1 MKMINNLII
10 ILFIS
15 TIFYSCETSPYLILE
30 KKELSS
36 GVRYDSLF
44 LGVKFGMSSEEFY
57 SHCWELNKQELIKQ
71 GPSNSSVKY
80 LLPTKSN
87 GQNIEMLF
95 YPNFNNDT
103 IFEVNTEF
111 SYTAWAP
118 WNKDLFSDSLIKE
131 IKTLLSGWYKSDF
144 IEIKNPENEK
154 YLYVTV
160 NGNRRITLT
169 IMDDRKVRAR
179 FTNLLIEKKIN
190 YLSSYLLLKLM

>member
-30 KKELSS
+30 KEELSS
-36 GVRYDSLF
+36 GLRYDSLF

-57 SHCWELNKQELIKQ
+57 SHCWELNKQELIRQ

-95 YPNFNNDT
+95 YPIFNNDT
-103 IFEVNTEF
+103 VFEVNTVF

-118 WNKDLFSDSLIKE
+118 WNKDLFSDLLIKE
-131 IKTLLSGWYKSDF
+131 IKILLSGWYKSDF

-169 IMDDRKVRAR
+169 IIDDRKVRAK
-179 FTNLLIEKKIN
+179 FTDLLIEKTIK
-190 YLSSYLLLKLM
+190 

>member
-15 TIFYSCETSPYLILE
+15 TIFYSCETSPYSILE
-30 KKELSS
+30 IEELSS
-36 GVRYDSLF
+36 VERYDSLF

-57 SHCWELNKQELIKQ
+57 SHCWELNKQELISQ

-103 IFEVNTEF
+103 IFEVNAEF

-131 IKTLLSGWYKSDF
+131 IKILLSGWYKSDF
-144 IEIKNPENEK
+144 IEIKNPDNEK

-160 NGNRRITLT
+160 NGNRRIALT
-169 IMDDRKVRAR
+169 IVDDRKVRAR
-179 FTNLLIEKKIN
+179 FTDLLIEKTIN
-190 YLSSYLLLKLM
+190 